1 MGGKIKAYEGCFAK
15 RQDLTF
21 KPQIEVKL
29 PKGFK
34 WSVDFK

>member
-1 MGGKIKAYEGCFAK
+1 MGGIKIYEGCFAK
-15 RQDLTF
+15 RQELTF
-21 KPQIEVKL
+21 KAQIQVKL